1 MIVSPERFGSASD
14 AGGLAVLSVCLVMTL
29 PVWSHIAGSG
39 GHDRRLSYAAASFVI
54 IAGASWIA
62 TSTTTRFFAPAL
74 VLSLAV
80 VVVLMTHLPAS
91 LRTTGA
97 LGLGLLGLWG
107 LSGFLVQHTQVFGS
121 ARIALGRESSIAYLS
136 RSLEHYDAAR
146 YIGEH
151 VGHTGRV
158 LFIGDARP
166 FHFERESLAPYP
178 FHSHPLAQWVREAA
192 STEELKER
200 IRMEGFTHVV
210 LNTREFK
217 RLHDQYG
224 MLAFNGPDAAE
235 LDRRLKELPRVL
247 TPLFAKNNVFV
258 FQVTSNPPIGR
269 LSP

>member
-1 MIVSPERFGSASD
+1 
-14 AGGLAVLSVCLVMTL
+14 
-29 PVWSHIAGSG
+29 
-39 GHDRRLSYAAASFVI
+39 
-54 IAGASWIA
+54 
-62 TSTTTRFFAPAL
+62 
-74 VLSLAV
+74 
-80 VVVLMTHLPAS
+80 MTHLSA
-91 LRTTGA
+91 LARAIGA
-97 LGLGLLGLWG
+97 FGLGLLGLWG
-107 LSGFLVQHTQVFGS
+107 IFGFLVQHTQVFGS
-121 ARIALGRESSIAYLS
+121 ARIALGRESSTAYLS

-146 YIGEH
+146 YVGEH

-158 LFIGDARP
+158 LFIGEARP

-247 TPLFAKNNVFV
+247 TPLYVKNNVFV
-258 FQVTSNPPIGR
+258 FQLASAPLISR
-269 LSP
+269 SSP